1 MDTKLNKMLKN
12 VHTQW
17 ISTLSLAKRIMK
29 EYSTLLVKM
38 ALDSFIKGEAT
49 TNLHLLVDVKIM
61 LGLSCILSLLEA
73 VHLLIKF
80 SQLWNLL
87 WVDL

>member
-1 MDTKLNKMLKN
+1 M
-12 VHTQW
+12 
-17 ISTLSLAKRIMK
+17 
-29 EYSTLLVKM
+29 KM
-38 ALDSFIKGEAT
+38 ALDSLIKGEAT